1 MITTGP
7 TMEEWYEMNIYTE
20 CPYDH
25 KNCDECWFDCG
36 DDVE

>member
-1 MITTGP
+1 MITNSL

-25 KNCDECWFDCG
+25 ACETCWFDCG
-36 DDVE
+36 DDVDE